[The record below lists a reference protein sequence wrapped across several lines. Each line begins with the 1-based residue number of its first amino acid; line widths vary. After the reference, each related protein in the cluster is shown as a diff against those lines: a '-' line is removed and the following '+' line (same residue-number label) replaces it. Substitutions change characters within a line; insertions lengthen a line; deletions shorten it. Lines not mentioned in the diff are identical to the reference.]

1 MTPSTKMMCKLGRQD
16 LLEQKESPAMFAF
29 EGLLLVVACSLFL
42 IDFAFA
48 LWILPLHVLD
58 STTWIDF
65 QGFVFFGCPC
75 CIDFAFALFCVVFC
89 LCCLVLLFFTI
100 CKLQKYIDLL
110 YFSKTKVNN
119 IIANVDK
126 GTL

>member
-1 MTPSTKMMCKLGRQD
+1 
-16 LLEQKESPAMFAF
+16 MF
-29 EGLLLVVACSLFL
+29 LV
-42 IDFAFA
+42 
-48 LWILPLHVLD
+48 

-65 QGFVFFGCPC
+65 QGFAFLVVLVALTLHLLCFVWF
-75 CIDFAFALFCVVFC
+75 FAFVVSFFC
-89 LCCLVLLFFTI
+89 FFTI